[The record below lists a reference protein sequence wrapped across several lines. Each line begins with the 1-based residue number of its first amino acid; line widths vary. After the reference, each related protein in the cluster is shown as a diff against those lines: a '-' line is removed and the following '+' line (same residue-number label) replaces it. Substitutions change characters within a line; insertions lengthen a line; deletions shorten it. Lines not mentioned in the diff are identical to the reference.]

1 MFNKETL
8 KRLKQAVRQAQIRQ
22 DLDTARNPDLQR
34 AIKIVEEFLRKSK
47 RVCYGGQAIN
57 VQLPFKDQ
65 FYNLETSLPDYDFFT
80 PDDKSDIDSLIEHL
94 KEAGFKEISKK
105 VGIHDGTTK
114 IYVNYTAIADITKID
129 GDFYDQIEKRSI
141 IIEGIHYADPI
152 FLRMMMFLEL
162 SRPKGMLTRWEK
174 VFERLSLLEKAHPL
188 KLCRGD
194 KPVLESKEATLSRA
208 TILRYIIKNSRSLMG
223 ANISSLY
230 KSGSK
235 SASSRTKFLLHG
247 KAPLVFFSPDAQ
259 SDADTLSI
267 ELGTT
272 TKEVLGYQNIL
283 PAMVEL
289 YSGENMVCIIVQ
301 EEACHSFINIPLTKQ
316 RNLRVA
322 SLDTLLA
329 FLIGLY
335 YRDDHILMNSES
347 ILCWISEY
355 VLLLN
360 RYRQNPTSLVPSFAI
375 DCSGYQTS
383 FASLLRA
390 KGVRIE
396 AERQK
401 VGSGFRTTMKRKR
414 GLRKTRKR
422 Y

>member
-1 MFNKETL
+1 MYNKETL

-162 SRPKGMLTRWEK
+162 SRPRE
-174 VFERLSLLEKAHPL
+174 
-188 KLCRGD
+188 C
-194 KPVLESKEATLSRA
+194 
-208 TILRYIIKNSRSLMG
+208 
-223 ANISSLY
+223 
-230 KSGSK
+230 
-235 SASSRTKFLLHG
+235 
-247 KAPLVFFSPDAQ
+247 
-259 SDADTLSI
+259 
-267 ELGTT
+267 
-272 TKEVLGYQNIL
+272 
-283 PAMVEL
+283 
-289 YSGENMVCIIVQ
+289 
-301 EEACHSFINIPLTKQ
+301 
-316 RNLRVA
+316 
-322 SLDTLLA
+322 
-329 FLIGLY
+329 
-335 YRDDHILMNSES
+335 
-347 ILCWISEY
+347 
-355 VLLLN
+355 
-360 RYRQNPTSLVPSFAI
+360 
-375 DCSGYQTS
+375 
-383 FASLLRA
+383 
-390 KGVRIE
+390 
-396 AERQK
+396 
-401 VGSGFRTTMKRKR
+401 
-414 GLRKTRKR
+414 
-422 Y
+422 